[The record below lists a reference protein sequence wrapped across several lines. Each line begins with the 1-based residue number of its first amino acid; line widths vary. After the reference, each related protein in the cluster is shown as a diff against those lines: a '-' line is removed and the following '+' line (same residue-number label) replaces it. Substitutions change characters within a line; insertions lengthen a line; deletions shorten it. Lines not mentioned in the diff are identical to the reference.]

1 MSTLAIALIT
11 GLSITLA
18 VCVGLLLFV
27 RKRYQALAAYSRKAD
42 KERLALA
49 IEVGELR
56 RQKEF
61 LHYSKGA

>member
-27 RKRYQALAAYSRKAD
+27 RARYRRLAAYTRKAD
-42 KERLALA
+42 KERMALA

-56 RQKEF
+56 RVKEF
-61 LHYSKGA
+61 LHFSKGA